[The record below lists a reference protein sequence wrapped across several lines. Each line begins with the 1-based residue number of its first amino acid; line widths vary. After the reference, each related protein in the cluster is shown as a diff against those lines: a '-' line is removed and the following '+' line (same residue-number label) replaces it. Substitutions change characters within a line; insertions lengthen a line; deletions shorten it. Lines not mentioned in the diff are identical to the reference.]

1 MARTLLVNDILRVSV
16 ICGGGTLATSQLAVN
31 LYSYNIQATSFTSGP
46 TDAQVA
52 AALDNLAAPLYKL
65 LIGNLTTYRG
75 ILLSYW
81 NVTPLPVTQESNLNT
96 GAGTGGAT
104 LLATQVRG
112 IIKRLTNFAGRK
124 YRGRLF
130 LPFPTSTFSN
140 TNGTPSGAYLTA
152 TANLVTALEPA
163 AGITVAGG
171 GGTVTLLP
179 IIWHRVSRTY
189 DYITGHE
196 TEAYFATQRKS
207 GNFGRPNLI
216 PF

>member
-1 MARTLLVNDILRVSV
+1 MARTLLVNDVLRVSV
-16 ICGGGTLATSQLAVN
+16 ICGGGSLATSQLAVN
-31 LYSYNIQATSFTSGP
+31 LYTYAIQVTSFNSGP

-52 AALDNLAAPLYKL
+52 LALDNLAAPLYKL
-65 LIGNLTTYRG
+65 LIGNITSYRG

-81 NVTPLPVTQESNLNT
+81 SLSPLPVTQESNVNT

-112 IIKRLTNFAGRK
+112 IIKRLTSFAGPR

-130 LPFPTSTFSN
+130 LPFPTTTFSN
-140 TNGTPSGAYLTA
+140 TNGTPTGAYLTA

-163 AGITVAGG
+163 AGITVTGG
-171 GGTVTLLP
+171 GGSVTLLP
-179 IIWHRVSRTY
+179 VIWHRKHGGY